1 MGEADTEEPAL
12 RPHWDALCAKG
23 RQLTAKPED
32 WRRGELGVG
41 FLRTHLVQFPHGPQ
55 SFDFMAGV
63 FAFLQA
69 LVAHRHLALH
79 AVHAV
84 VLQLMVCAGGDLARA
99 QPPAHA
105 ALGRGYQAVL
115 G

>member
-1 MGEADTEEPAL
+1 MRRRGGPSA
-12 RPHWDALCAKG
+12 
-23 RQLTAKPED
+23 AKPED
-32 WRRGELGVG
+32 RRRGELGVG
-41 FLRTHLVQFPHGPQ
+41 FLRTHLVQFPHGSQ
-55 SFDFMAGV
+55 SLDFVAGV

-69 LVAHRHLALH
+69 LVAHGHLALH

-84 VLQLMVCAGGDLARA
+84 VLQLVVCAGGDLSRA

-105 ALGRGYQAVL
+105 ALGRGHQAVL